1 MHRCGARTAHE
12 QRLARL
18 RVLASGAQLVEDA
31 RALAVVAAERSTSGV
46 FLGRAQYQLHT
57 SLLERVTEE
66 EALPGLVLEAPAV
79 LNCDAA
85 VEHMSFAPATEAGLG
100 VANWLRLS
108 QLS

>member
-1 MHRCGARTAHE
+1 M
-12 QRLARL
+12 LA
-18 RVLASGAQLVEDA
+18 
-31 RALAVVAAERSTSGV
+31 
-46 FLGRAQYQLHT
+46 

>member
-1 MHRCGARTAHE
+1 MRVRAA
-12 QRLARL
+12 
-18 RVLASGAQLVEDA
+18 VLA
-31 RALAVVAAERSTSGV
+31 
-46 FLGRAQYQLHT
+46 